1 MKTLTLL
8 PLLLLLVFTGCTTS
22 TIQGRRAERQA
33 AYASFPPEIRS
44 AVDQGQIKTG
54 MNMDA
59 VYIAWGAPAQILA
72 GETERGAL
80 TTWIYLGLTM
90 HEHRY
95 WTYRPG
101 RYGRRYYAGPYLE
114 YDYHPEHYPRAEVI
128 FENAIVKS
136 WRSLAPPH

>member
-1 MKTLTLL
+1 MKILP
-8 PLLLLLVFTGCTTS
+8 PLLLLVLACTGCATS
-22 TIQGRRAERQA
+22 TPQTRRAERQA
-33 AYASFPPEIRS
+33 AYAAFPPEIRA
-44 AVDQGQIKTG
+44 AVDQGQVKTG

-72 GETERGAL
+72 GESDRGTL

-95 WTYRPG
+95 WAYAHG
-101 RYGRRYYAGPYLE
+101 RYGRRYSAGPYLE

-128 FENAIVKS
+128 FENGTVKS